1 MKSYWIESVKSERK
15 QFPSLEEDTKVDVC
29 IIGGGLTGLTTAY
42 YLSKTDLKVALV
54 EKERICEHT
63 SRKYHCQNYESAWII
78 L

>member
-15 QFPSLEEDTKVDVC
+15 QFPSLEEDIEVDVF

-63 SRKYHCQNYESAWII
+63 SRKHNSQDY
-78 L
+78 

>member
-15 QFPSLEEDTKVDVC
+15 QFPSLEGDTEVDVC

-63 SRKYHCQNYESAWII
+63 SRKYNSQDY
-78 L
+78 